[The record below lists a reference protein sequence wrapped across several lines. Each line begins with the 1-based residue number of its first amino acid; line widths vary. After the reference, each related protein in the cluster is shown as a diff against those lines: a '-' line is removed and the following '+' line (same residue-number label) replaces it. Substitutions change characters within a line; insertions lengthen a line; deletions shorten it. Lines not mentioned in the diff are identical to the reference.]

1 MANGSG
7 LFIDVIGVDTA
18 VHCQGVMA
26 DGFPRMKLDFESAID
41 KLYQGKNFGQKT
53 GKGFYRYEKD
63 KKGKPKK
70 LVNDEISGIIASV
83 QGNSR
88 EFTDAEII
96 ERMMIPMCIETA
108 LCIED
113 GIVESPIEAD
123 MGLVLGLGFPAFRG
137 GALRYLDSFG
147 LSKFC
152 EIAEKYN
159 ELGDLYRPAQSIQDK
174 AKANETY
181 Y

>member
-1 MANGSG
+1 MGPAY
-7 LFIDVIGVDTA
+7 LLDVIGVDTA

-113 GIVESPIEAD
+113 GIVDSPIEAD